1 MRTKEAQKVTQQD
14 IEFRSSVGEVV
25 DTGPS
30 HIVKIEGFED
40 HIRDLPA
47 VDLKVVHHFSKGV
60 YARELHIPKGT
71 VLTGHIH
78 KYTNLNIMSQGDLS
92 IVTENGV
99 VRVKAPHTVVSPPGT
114 KRLAYAHE
122 YTIWTTIHGTEE
134 TDVSKIEDE
143 FIAHSYEEYL
153 VFCAEQ
159 QEL

>member
-1 MRTKEAQKVTQQD
+1 MQTAEKQATFSARFEYQH
-14 IEFRSSVGEVV
+14 SVGQVAEVE
-25 DTGPS
+25 PA
-30 HIVKIEGFED
+30 HLVKIEGFEE
-40 HIRDLPA
+40 HIRQLPA

-78 KYTNLNIMSQGDLS
+78 KFDNLNIMSQGDLS
-92 IVTENGV
+92 IVTESGV

-122 YTIWTTIHGTEE
+122 YTIWTTIHGTHE

-143 FIAHSYEEYL
+143 FIAHSYEDYL
-153 VFCAEQ
+153 AFCADKEGS
-159 QEL
+159 